1 MCVRSWLLVAVCVIG
16 VACSQQTDHKG
27 KTPLVEVEGN
37 FLYKEDVAEML
48 PVGLTVKDSID
59 FVNRYIRKW
68 VEDVLFYKKSVDNIP
83 NDKVLEEKVEQYRR
97 ALILHE
103 YQQELIDQ
111 KLTAQLTEEEIRAY
125 FEGNKSLFLL
135 DGPLIKGLFIKVPSS
150 SPQLSKVRQWY
161 KSSKQTAV
169 EHLEKY
175 SLQYAVKYEYFYDKW
190 VSLSEILGMLP
201 MKEDKQKDYW
211 KRESAVELKDSMY
224 HYFLHITDFLP
235 AGAEAPFE
243 YAEPRVREV
252 LGNVRKANFLRQM
265 RSDLY
270 EKALKENKIK
280 YINLD
285 TE

>member
-16 VACSQQTDHKG
+16 IACSQQTDHKG
-27 KTPLVEVEGN
+27 KTPLVEVEGS
-37 FLYKEDVAEML
+37 FLYKEDVTAML

-111 KLTAQLTEEEIRAY
+111 KLTAQLTDEEIRAY
-125 FEGNKSLFLL
+125 FEDNKSLFLL
-135 DGPLIKGLFIKVPSS
+135 DGPLVKGLFIKVPSS

-190 VSLSEILGMLP
+190 VSLPEILGMLP
-201 MKEDKQKDYW
+201 MKENKQKDYW
-211 KRESAVELKDSMY
+211 ERESAVELKDSMY

-270 EKALKENKIK
+270 EKALRENKIK